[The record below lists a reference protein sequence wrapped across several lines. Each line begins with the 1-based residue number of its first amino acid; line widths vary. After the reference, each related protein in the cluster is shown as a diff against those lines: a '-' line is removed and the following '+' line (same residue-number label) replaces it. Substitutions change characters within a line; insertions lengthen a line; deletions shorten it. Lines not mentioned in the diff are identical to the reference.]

1 MSNIFWVWLFL
12 KIIFTFD
19 DGKYPMYKYII
30 SESDHVKKKPPK
42 ASLKT
47 YWLKTK
53 NIVRYW
59 KVPVAVS
66 WKVEIT

>member
-1 MSNIFWVWLFL
+1 MS
-12 KIIFTFD
+12 
-19 DGKYPMYKYII
+19 KYVI
-30 SESDHVKKKPPK
+30 SESDHVKKITPK
-42 ASLKT
+42 ASLKI